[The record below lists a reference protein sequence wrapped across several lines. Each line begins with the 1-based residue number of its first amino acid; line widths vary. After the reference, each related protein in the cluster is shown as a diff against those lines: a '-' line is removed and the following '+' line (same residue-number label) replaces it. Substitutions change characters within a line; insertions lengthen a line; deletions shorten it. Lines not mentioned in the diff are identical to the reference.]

1 MTSNWEK
8 FKSQAEQQQTGDQI
22 VPGRKIGGN
31 YQCQFCKLSCDSA
44 TYYPSDSVLKYVCAE
59 GHASFIENFKL
70 AF

>member
-8 FKSQAEQQQTGDQI
+8 FKQQTGEPTGDQG

-31 YQCQFCKLSCDSA
+31 YRCQFCNLSCSSA